1 MKKLVIGNNRQM
13 FNDVVSTDNSFIN
26 VNDSVISNN
35 DSLNEDNSNDNKDK
49 NIVKRKVIVVGDS
62 LLNGINERG
71 LSKDFN
77 VKVNNIPGGTS
88 ETVLDKI
95 DELVKCKPSSLIV
108 HAGTNDLTKGKNV
121 LNNVK
126 KIVKEVKRISPN
138 TKIAFSSITIR
149 KDKKGIDKNVVET
162 NARLKNYCSQKK
174 LDYIENT
181 NIKEEHLGVKKLHLN
196 KRGNSLFVTNFFRY
210 LQSTF

>member
-26 VNDSVISNN
+26 VDDSVISNN
-35 DSLNEDNSNDNKDK
+35 DSLKEDIFNNNKDK
-49 NIVKRKVIVVGDS
+49 NIFKRKVIVVGDS
-62 LLNGINERG
+62 LLNGINERA

-77 VKVNNIPGGTS
+77 VKVNNIPVDTS
-88 ETVLDKI
+88 KTVLDKI
-95 DELVKCKPSSLIV
+95 EELVKCKPSSLIV
-108 HAGTNDLTKGKNV
+108 HAGTNDLTKEKNV

-126 KIVKEVKRISPN
+126 KIVKEVKRISLN

-196 KRGNSLFVTNFFRY
+196 KRGNSLLATNFLRY
-210 LQSTF
+210 LRSTF

>member
-1 MKKLVIGNNRQM
+1 MLNILKERVSLLENEIKKKDNVIDFLMKKLVIGNNRQM

-49 NIVKRKVIVVGDS
+49 NIVKRKAIVLRDS
-62 LLNGINERG
+62 LFNGINERG
-71 LSKDFN
+71 LFKDFN

-95 DELVKCKPSSLIV
+95 DVKCKTRSLK
-108 HAGTNDLTKGKNV
+108 KGK
-121 LNNVK
+121 K
-126 KIVKEVKRISPN
+126 C
-138 TKIAFSSITIR
+138 
-149 KDKKGIDKNVVET
+149 IDRNVVAT
-162 NARLKNYCSQKK
+162 NARPKNYCSQKK

-196 KRGNSLFVTNFFRY
+196 KRVALC
-210 LQSTF
+210 

>member
-1 MKKLVIGNNRQM
+1 M

-35 DSLNEDNSNDNKDK
+35 DSLNEDNSIDNKDK
-49 NIVKRKVIVVGDS
+49 NIVKRIIKVKISSNIVVGDS

-77 VKVNNIPGGTS
+77 VKMNNIPGGTS
-88 ETVLDKI
+88 DTVLDKI
-95 DELVKCKPSSLIV
+95 EELVKCKASSLIV
-108 HAGTNDLTKGKNV
+108 HAGTNDLKKGKNV

-126 KIVKEVKRISPN
+126 KIGKEVKRISRN
-138 TKIAFSSITIR
+138 TKIAFSSIKIR
-149 KDKKGIDKNVVET
+149 KDKKDIDKNVVET

-181 NIKEEHLGVKKLHLN
+181 NIKEEHLGVKKPHLN
-196 KRGNSLFVTNFFRY
+196 KRGNSLLATNFLRY
-210 LQSTF
+210 LRSTF

>member
-1 MKKLVIGNNRQM
+1 M

-35 DSLNEDNSNDNKDK
+35 DSLNEDNSIDNKDK
-49 NIVKRKVIVVGDS
+49 NIVKRIIKVKISSNIVVGDS

-77 VKVNNIPGGTS
+77 VKMNNIPGGTS
-88 ETVLDKI
+88 DTVLDKI
-95 DELVKCKPSSLIV
+95 EELVKCKASSLIV
-108 HAGTNDLTKGKNV
+108 HAGTNDLKKGKNV

-126 KIVKEVKRISPN
+126 KIGKEVKRISRN
-138 TKIAFSSITIR
+138 TKIAFSSIKIR
-149 KDKKGIDKNVVET
+149 KDKKDIDKNVVET

-196 KRGNSLFVTNFFRY
+196 KRGNSLLATNFLRY
-210 LQSTF
+210 LRSTF